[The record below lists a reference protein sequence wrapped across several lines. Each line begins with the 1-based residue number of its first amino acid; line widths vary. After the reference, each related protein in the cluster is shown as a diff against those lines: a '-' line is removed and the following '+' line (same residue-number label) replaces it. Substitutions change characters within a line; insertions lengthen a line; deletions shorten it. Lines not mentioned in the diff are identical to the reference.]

1 MTVLA
6 VRDADIYFIQ
16 QRHCDAVIRLHKS
29 RKQQMRKKKRI
40 GPNDRLVTWQK
51 PKSRPKGLSK
61 EEYNSLPETLTVRE
75 IHYYICIPGRRTQQV
90 TLITTLL
97 DEEAYPVREFLKLYQ
112 LRWEAEL
119 NLRHLKTS
127 LGMDILRSKTPEM
140 VRKEIYVHLLA
151 YNLLRT
157 VMWSAGTQLGVNP
170 LRLSLQEARHH
181 LDNFVD
187 EFKNCGTRKRKKL
200 WTTMLEIIAHKPMK
214 KRPLRFEPRV
224 KKRRPKS
231 YPLMTKPRSF
241 LRQEVA

>member
-1 MTVLA
+1 MLV
-6 VRDADIYFIQ
+6 VRDADIHFIK
-16 QRHCDAVIRLHKS
+16 QRNCDAVIRLHQS
-29 RKQQMRKKKRI
+29 RQKQMRKKKRI
-40 GPNDRLVTWQK
+40 GPNDRLVTWNK

-61 EEYNSLPETLTVRE
+61 EEYDSLPKTLTVRQ

-97 DEEAYPVREFLKLYQ
+97 DEEAYPVLEFLKLYE

-127 LGMDILRSKTPEM
+127 LGMDILRGKKPEM

-157 VMWSAGTQLGVNP
+157 VMWSAGTQMEVNP

-181 LDNFVD
+181 LNHFVD
-187 EFKNCGTRKRKKL
+187 ELKNSGVRKRKKL
-200 WTTMLEIIAHKPMK
+200 WTTILEIIAHKPLK

-224 KKRRPKS
+224 RKRRPKS
-231 YPLMTKPRSF
+231 YPLMSLPRSV
-241 LRQEVA
+241 LRQKVA